1 MSKHKCFVSYH
12 HGNDQDELDE
22 FVDTFGGGT
31 FITKGITG
39 DEDFINSDNPDYV
52 MRRIR
57 EKYISDS
64 TVTIVLLGK
73 CTWARKYV
81 DWEIASSL
89 RNDFKNKRNGLLG
102 IVLDAYDETLPER
115 FLANWKHN
123 NNDCYAHLHFYPST
137 ARELAEWIEIAFDKR
152 DTTPDN
158 SLELFKNNKNC

>member
-1 MSKHKCFVSYH
+1 MPKHKCFISYH
-12 HGNDQDELDE
+12 HNDQDEVDE

-39 DEDFINSDNPDYV
+39 DEDFINSNDSDYI

-57 EKYISDS
+57 EKYISGS
-64 TVTIVLLGK
+64 TVTIVLLGR

-102 IVLDAYDETLPER
+102 IVLNSYYQKSVIVPDR
-115 FLANWKHN
+115 MHANLG
-123 NNDCYAHLHFYPST
+123 DVGFAGLHYYPSS
-137 ARELAEWIEIAFDKR
+137 ASKLEEWIDSAYEKR
-152 DTTPDN
+152 DMKPDN
-158 SLELFKNNKNC
+158 SLELFKNNRNC